1 MAAPTAFLV
10 LFRHQVLK
18 FYLHHR
24 NAQPASTQQRQQLHL
39 PLTAV
44 LIVVQVIIQI
54 QARRQAAQINIV
66 LLDNIQPYLT
76 QVQML
81 MAVLCL
87 WIR

>member
-1 MAAPTAFLV
+1 
-10 LFRHQVLK
+10 VLK

-24 NAQPASTQQRQQLHL
+24 NALQINTIPRQQLHL

-44 LIVVQVIIQI
+44 LIAALVNDLALV
-54 QARRQAAQINIV
+54 RRLIALINIV
-66 LLDNIQPYLT
+66 LLDNIDPYLT
-76 QVQML
+76 LVQML